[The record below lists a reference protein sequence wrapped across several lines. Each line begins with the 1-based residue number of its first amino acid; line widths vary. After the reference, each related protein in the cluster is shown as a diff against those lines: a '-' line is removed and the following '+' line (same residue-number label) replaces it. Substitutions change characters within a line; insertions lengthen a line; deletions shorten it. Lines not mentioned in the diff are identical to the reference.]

1 MQQTS
6 NASPTP
12 NAWTPQAEAQ
22 KTNRMASRTSKSDS
36 PEGRRTLQQVP
47 DERDDFDMR
56 PPDSSGFFP
65 SEPQETVRR
74 DAQGVRGHSARLPY
88 VVRDIH
94 PTGPPRRSPSYAPA
108 RDTIGSGNLPM
119 SHDGYLDSAQ
129 SPASL
134 RSSPGSSLF
143 QSNGPLWATVCA
155 LTVVVFVAVVA
166 VAIVKTS
173 WYSVAPLSGA
183 CATHACLAYSRQIL
197 ASLNESVNPC
207 KSFTRF
213 VCDGWRKV
221 HRSDE
226 WDLQFSHV
234 LDRLTASVKDIAVPP
249 SGQNEEQRAAA
260 VYRSCVSLLDG
271 SRDELP
277 AVLKALD
284 DAGVVW
290 PRLSMGAD
298 VLYTLLYSSMKL
310 GWDVLL
316 DFYVVANG
324 SAFELVATPG
334 KLFLMPYEKYVRLD
348 ESEERVAYFEFL
360 AQRLRRNGTTTLAY
374 NQIQVLE
381 DRAMAT
387 LPHHITSMVSSGS
400 AESFPDATDV
410 GLTEAKWMAN
420 LRKLDASLTEVTLV
434 TTNIRYVNSLLN
446 LWRSNDSDS
455 FHALVS
461 WFTVQVAAL
470 FANRE
475 LIYNY
480 YDNKYNM
487 GHVYYG
493 VFCASRAMFFSR
505 QALFARYNADVLHG
519 EARSMAREMTLSV
532 RTAFRRRLSNWAY
545 LDENITVV
553 ANWSSLAIVFS
564 NLEEHSEENE
574 TIIRGQLPDMTDSF
588 LKNWQHSV
596 LVRNEPEVEH
606 MLHSMLHLNNYV
618 VSYGKR
624 DFQLMPYALSFPLF
638 DAMLPSSVNYGGLG
652 LEITQALS
660 DLLLGFYEASM
671 ITQNMSLA
679 ECLAAS
685 QLGGV
690 FDPPFYESQTFGL
703 NALVDA
709 YERSGRASDNAVK
722 GLEKYR
728 GLPLLFIA
736 MCYFQCFGSI
746 DEGDGEAACNLP
758 LRHLPR
764 FAEAFHCAPGEPMN
778 PANRCEIL

>member
-36 PEGRRTLQQVP
+36 PEGRRTLQRVP

-74 DAQGVRGHSARLPY
+74 DAQGAGVRGHSARLPY

-143 QSNGPLWATVCA
+143 RIWSTRTHSPSWPSSAAAFPRQPAFSSPLLTQDLLYDVTPKPARSNGPLWATVCA

-213 VCDGWRKV
+213 VCDGWQKV
-221 HRSDE
+221 RRSDV
-226 WDLQFSHV
+226 WDLQLSHV
-234 LDRLTASVKDIAVPP
+234 LDRLTASLKDIAVPR

-277 AVLKALD
+277 AVLKALE

-290 PRLSMGAD
+290 PRPSMGAD
-298 VLYTLLYSSMKL
+298 VLHTLLYSSMKL

-334 KLFLMPYEKYVRLD
+334 KLFLMPYEKYLRLN

-374 NQIQVLE
+374 NQVQVLE

-387 LPHHITSMVSSGS
+387 LPHHITSTVSAGS
-400 AESFPDATDV
+400 AQSFPDATDV

-434 TTNIRYVNSLLN
+434 TTDIRYVNSLLN

-480 YDNKYNM
+480 YDDKYNM
-487 GHVYYG
+487 GPVYYG

-519 EARSMAREMTLSV
+519 EA
-532 RTAFRRRLSNWAY
+532 
-545 LDENITVV
+545 
-553 ANWSSLAIVFS
+553 
-564 NLEEHSEENE
+564 
-574 TIIRGQLPDMTDSF
+574 
-588 LKNWQHSV
+588 
-596 LVRNEPEVEH
+596 
-606 MLHSMLHLNNYV
+606 
-618 VSYGKR
+618 
-624 DFQLMPYALSFPLF
+624 
-638 DAMLPSSVNYGGLG
+638 GGHG
-652 LEITQALS
+652 
-660 DLLLGFYEASM
+660 
-671 ITQNMSLA
+671 
-679 ECLAAS
+679 
-685 QLGGV
+685 
-690 FDPPFYESQTFGL
+690 
-703 NALVDA
+703 
-709 YERSGRASDNAVK
+709 
-722 GLEKYR
+722 
-728 GLPLLFIA
+728 
-736 MCYFQCFGSI
+736 
-746 DEGDGEAACNLP
+746 
-758 LRHLPR
+758 
-764 FAEAFHCAPGEPMN
+764 
-778 PANRCEIL
+778 